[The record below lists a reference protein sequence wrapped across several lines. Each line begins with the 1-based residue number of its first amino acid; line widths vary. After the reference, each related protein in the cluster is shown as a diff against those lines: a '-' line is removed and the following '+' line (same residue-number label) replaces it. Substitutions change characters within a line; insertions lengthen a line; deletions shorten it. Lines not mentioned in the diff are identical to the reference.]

1 MRRFQLT
8 LRRVTHRGQKL
19 SGHLRQLKNDTTN
32 AINKRFGPDG
42 TLHGMDPHYF
52 LNMDQTAVYFESK
65 SRTIVARKG
74 KKSVCQRDSGCDAKR
89 ATVVVTVAADGTKL
103 EPFFIFKARPGKK
116 VEQQILDNGIKGAC
130 QVKGWFDSV
139 VAKKWIEQILE
150 PYVVNAEKAL
160 LLVDHFSVHLTSD
173 FLSSCADLGVDVE
186 YIPKGYTCVLQPVD
200 VGFNA
205 QLKKHIR
212 DKHHQWCIT
221 TYRGLPNAAKIPTPE
236 REQLIEWVRFAYN
249 NIQEESIV
257 RTFKYIG
264 YWTGGDANAPEDE
277 ASEASEVNIQDLL
290 QSDED
295 TEISRDILLLPRPNL
310 WRQVNN
316 INEGDD
322 NANEEIV
329 NLKSQNNNDDDE
341 ESNDGDEDEE
351 GNQLYLLENDGYG
364 YESE

>member
-1 MRRFQLT
+1 
-8 LRRVTHRGQKL
+8 
-19 SGHLRQLKNDTTN
+19 
-32 AINKRFGPDG
+32 
-42 TLHGMDPHYF
+42 MDPQYF

-103 EPFFIFKARPGKK
+103 DPFFIFKARPGKK
-116 VEQQILDNGIKGAC
+116 VEQAILDSGIKGAC

-150 PYVVNAEKAL
+150 PYVLQAEKAL
-160 LLVDHFSVHLTSD
+160 LLLDHVSVHLTSD

-212 DKHHQWCIT
+212 DKHHQWCIES
-221 TYRGLPNAAKIPTPE
+221 YRGLPNAAKIPTPE
-236 REQLIEWVRFAYN
+236 RDHLIEWVRYAYN
-249 NIQEESIV
+249 HITEESII

-264 YWTGGDANAPEDE
+264 YWTGGDENLVANGDNNNNLQDNIGEHEDD
-277 ASEASEVNIQDLL
+277 SVV
-290 QSDED
+290 
-295 TEISRDILLLPRPNL
+295 SRDILLLPRPRL
-310 WRQVNN
+310 WREVNN
-316 INEGDD
+316 IPPDNDD
-322 NANEEIV
+322 NAQI
-329 NLKSQNNNDDDE
+329 NLKAVDNDNSVEQKSDNDWSDEEDDE
-341 ESNDGDEDEE
+341 EE
-351 GNQLYLLENDGYG
+351 QYLLENDGYG
-364 YESE
+364 YESN